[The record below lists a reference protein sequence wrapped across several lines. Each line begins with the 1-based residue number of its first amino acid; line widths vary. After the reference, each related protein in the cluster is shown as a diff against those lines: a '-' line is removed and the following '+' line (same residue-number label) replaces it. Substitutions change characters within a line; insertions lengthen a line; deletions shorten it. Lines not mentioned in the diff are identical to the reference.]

1 MKRTLGNITEETHK
15 EIVIIKATKGF
26 KSIEQT
32 INYLLDIHKKY
43 FIKLELEKEENINN
57 SNIQEI
63 KASEESEV

>member
-1 MKRTLGNITEETHK
+1 MKRTLGNIKEETHK

-32 INYLLDIHKKY
+32 IAYLLDIHKKY
-43 FIKLELEKEENINN
+43 FIKLAEENINN

-63 KASEESEV
+63 KTSEESEV